1 MLPEQVLGLAVC
13 EWYTNAQQSNEYKDK
28 IITVKMVGIIVTQHS
43 LTTLPS
49 LKGFNASA
57 SERAK

>member
-1 MLPEQVLGLAVC
+1 
-13 EWYTNAQQSNEYKDK
+13 
-28 IITVKMVGIIVTQHS
+28 MVGIIVTQHS

-57 SERAK
+57 SERAKWPQSNTHDFAWKTGACLILKYS